1 MKRAYDIYYIYL
13 IQNMVNGKTYI
24 GQRKCPKNKTPET
37 DYYMGSGVYLRSAKK
52 KWGIRNFR
60 KSILE
65 VCETKDEVDFLE
77 KRYIRFYR
85 LAGWAEYNIAS
96 GGEGGSGVPMSEE
109 RKAEQSVKMKGDKFG
124 IGNKGPVGQH
134 WNLSSIQKQHHSEA
148 GKGKMSAEARQRLIE
163 KNKDP
168 EFRKKVSA
176 GLRKYWAEHS
186 YPEEARRKIGYA
198 NSKRKE
204 TMTEQEYYLWRER
217 EKIAH
222 KGQRPKGQASK
233 GKKWYNNGTE
243 ERYYA
248 DGEVPGG
255 WTKGRLRQS
264 DETRQ
269 KLANQSRGRH
279 CYNNGE
285 RNIFIKDY
293 EPIPEGFVPGRYDV
307 PWNKGKKNNGKQ
319 CNYTDNK

>member
-52 KWGIRNFR
+52 KWGIKNFK

-109 RKAEQSVKMKGDKFG
+109 RKAEQSVKMKGNKLG

-134 WNLSSIQKQHHSEA
+134 WNLSDIQKKRHSEA
-148 GKGKMSAEARQRLIE
+148 GKGRMPAEARQRLIE
-163 KNKDP
+163 RNKDP
-168 EFRKKVSA
+168 DFRKKVSA

-233 GKKWYNNGTE
+233 GKKWYNNGE
-243 ERYYA
+243 IERYMFSTDVP
-248 DGEVPGG
+248 DGWIP
-255 WTKGRLRQS
+255 GRLPIKDS
-264 DETRQ
+264 TRQ
-269 KLANQSRGRH
+269 KKANYMRTQRL
-279 CYNNGE
+279 YNNGIE
-285 RNIFIKDY
+285 NKFFTIGSI
-293 EPIPEGFVPGRYDV
+293 IPDGWVPGNCK
-307 PWNKGKKNNGKQ
+307 PAWNKGKKRNEQ
-319 CNYTDNK
+319 

>member
-13 IQNMVNGKTYI
+13 IQNTVNGKTYI

-52 KWGIRNFR
+52 KWGIKNFK

-109 RKAEQSVKMKGDKFG
+109 RKAEQSVKMKGNKFG
-124 IGNKGPVGQH
+124 IGNKGPVGKH
-134 WNLSSIQKQHHSEA
+134 WNLSDIQKKRHSEA
-148 GKGKMSAEARQRLIE
+148 GKGKMPAEARQRLIE
-163 KNKDP
+163 RNKDP
-168 EFRKKVSA
+168 DFRKKVSS

-233 GKKWYNNGTE
+233 GKKWYNNGE
-243 ERYYA
+243 IERYMFST
-248 DGEVPGG
+248 DVPEG
-255 WTKGRLRQS
+255 WSPGRLPIKDS
-264 DETRQ
+264 TRQ
-269 KLANQSRGRH
+269 KKANYMRTQRL
-279 CYNNGE
+279 YNNGIE
-285 RNIFIKDY
+285 NKFFTIGSI
-293 EPIPEGFVPGRYDV
+293 IPDGWVPGNCK
-307 PWNKGKKNNGKQ
+307 PAWNKGKKRNEQ
-319 CNYTDNK
+319 

>member
-52 KWGIRNFR
+52 KWGIKNFK

-109 RKAEQSVKMKGDKFG
+109 RKAEQSVKMKGNKFG
-124 IGNKGPVGQH
+124 IDNKGPVGQH
-134 WNLSSIQKQHHSEA
+134 WNLSDIQKKRHSEA
-148 GKGKMSAEARQRLIE
+148 GKGKMPAEARQRLIE
-163 KNKDP
+163 RNKDP
-168 EFRKKVSA
+168 DFRKKVSA

-233 GKKWYNNGTE
+233 GKKWYNNGE
-243 ERYYA
+243 IERYMFST
-248 DGEVPGG
+248 DVPEG
-255 WTKGRLRQS
+255 WSPGRLPIKDS
-264 DETRQ
+264 TRQ
-269 KLANQSRGRH
+269 KKANYMRAQRL
-279 CYNNGE
+279 YNNGIE
-285 RNIFIKDY
+285 NKFFTIGSI
-293 EPIPEGFVPGRYDV
+293 IPDGWVPGSCK
-307 PWNKGKKNNGKQ
+307 PAWNKGKKRNEQ
-319 CNYTDNK
+319 